1 MKCERNDRWFVYNTA
16 QCTRWLCLL
25 VLAGIGMYVGV
36 VVAAPGD
43 LDPGFGDH
51 GRVQLPFDGGDDL
64 YVARAGPAIV
74 QQSDGRVLVARTDW
88 AGSDGMDSEVAVARL
103 LPDGTLDPEFGIGG
117 FVRLRFRGAE
127 AAGVG
132 GLALLPDG
140 RLVVVG
146 YSIKAWLGGGMGQF
160 PDLDTGLA
168 LVRTDGSLD
177 PGGFGNGGRLALD
190 LPAAGRSDYA
200 VATVALEDGRI
211 IVAGTADSNSG
222 TRFFM
227 VRMTTQGNLD
237 PSFGERDG
245 FAWAGSITQPSGF
258 HRTASG
264 QFVACGTLLPS
275 SAPEGRIA
283 RFDSAGDLVGE
294 TSLASAGI
302 EYLNACAP
310 GKDGSVVF
318 GGYGQAGTW
327 LGRVGVDGRLDSAFG
342 EQSGRTPIGCV
353 SCGIWDGLGYP
364 AVPTDIAIS
373 ADGRLTVALDGYGW
387 GHLAMLRFAPDGRM
401 DTGSPRWMTDRF
413 YDMGWRELSPSG
425 GASRLLPTKEGDQ
438 LAVVAG
444 SNNTTVLR
452 LKGADGPGASVI
464 GLLGDFTQQSES
476 DSRGLL
482 VCRSGSIEGVVSV
495 NAASRDDTAQSPDD
509 YVAFSSVVIWGDG
522 ETGCKLIPIT
532 VKVDDR
538 SEPFE
543 SLWVELSNAVGAGL
557 GMNKARLYIADVQAP
572 PPAPPPAAA
581 PAPEPTTRGDS
592 NRGGGGAA
600 GSGLMMILAA
610 LACCRRRAQRLVHGI
625 EIENERMR

>member
-1 MKCERNDRWFVYNTA
+1 
-16 QCTRWLCLL
+16 
-25 VLAGIGMYVGV
+25 
-36 VVAAPGD
+36 
-43 LDPGFGDH
+43 
-51 GRVQLPFDGGDDL
+51 L

-103 LPDGTLDPEFGIGG
+103 LHDGTLDPEFGIGG

-132 GLALLPDG
+132 
-140 RLVVVG
+140 
-146 YSIKAWLGGGMGQF
+146 
-160 PDLDTGLA
+160 GLA

-264 QFVACGTLLPS
+264 QFVACGTWLPS

-327 LGRVGVDGRLDSAFG
+327 LGRVGVDGGLDSA
-342 EQSGRTPIGCV
+342 
-353 SCGIWDGLGYP
+353 
-364 AVPTDIAIS
+364 
-373 ADGRLTVALDGYGW
+373 
-387 GHLAMLRFAPDGRM
+387 
-401 DTGSPRWMTDRF
+401 
-413 YDMGWRELSPSG
+413 
-425 GASRLLPTKEGDQ
+425 
-438 LAVVAG
+438 
-444 SNNTTVLR
+444 
-452 LKGADGPGASVI
+452 
-464 GLLGDFTQQSES
+464 
-476 DSRGLL
+476 
-482 VCRSGSIEGVVSV
+482 VCRRTISTLGCRTHALESCQ
-495 NAASRDDTAQSPDD
+495 SR
-509 YVAFSSVVIWGDG
+509 
-522 ETGCKLIPIT
+522 
-532 VKVDDR
+532 R
-538 SEPFE
+538 
-543 SLWVELSNAVGAGL
+543 VE
-557 GMNKARLYIADVQAP
+557 D
-572 PPAPPPAAA
+572 
-581 PAPEPTTRGDS
+581 
-592 NRGGGGAA
+592 
-600 GSGLMMILAA
+600 
-610 LACCRRRAQRLVHGI
+610 
-625 EIENERMR
+625 